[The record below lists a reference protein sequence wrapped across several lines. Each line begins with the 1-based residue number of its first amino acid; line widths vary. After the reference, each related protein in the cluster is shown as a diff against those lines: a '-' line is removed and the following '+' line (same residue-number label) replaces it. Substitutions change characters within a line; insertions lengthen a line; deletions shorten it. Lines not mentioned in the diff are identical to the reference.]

1 MNNNVNLSEREA
13 MANSAIE
20 NITGILEKYT
30 DHINLLDI
38 IDIVDNLR
46 TLAEIVKAPVAV
58 NTYSVSK
65 KYVLQR
71 KKQRFQAAG
80 QFGVTGRRKASYC

>member
-1 MNNNVNLSEREA
+1 MTHNTNLNERETV
-13 MANSAIE
+13 ANGAIE

-30 DHINLLDI
+30 DQINLLDV

-46 TLAEIVKAPVAV
+46 TLAEIIKTPVEATSYG
-58 NTYSVSK
+58 NK

-71 KKQRFQAAG
+71 KGNPYQSARRYGVEGQRK
-80 QFGVTGRRKASYC
+80 VNCC

>member
-1 MNNNVNLSEREA
+1 MNYNVNVAERETA
-13 MANSAIE
+13 ANSAIE

-30 DHINLLDI
+30 DQINLLDI

-46 TLAEIVKAPVAV
+46 ALSEIVKAPVEA
-58 NTYSVSK
+58 NTYQESK

-71 KKQRFQAAG
+71 KSQRYQPSRHYGAE
-80 QFGVTGRRKASYC
+80 GRRKVSFG